1 MAPKT
6 TSLRPAIVIGLLAGI
21 SSGLFGIGGGTVIV
35 PLLVLWCGFDQH
47 SAHATS
53 LAGIVPLAAVGA
65 TVFATAG
72 EVDLSLALALAA
84 GGIVGAPLGA
94 RLMARSTERG
104 LKIAFG
110 VLTISI
116 GLLLVFR

>member
-1 MAPKT
+1 MPSPT
-6 TSLRPAIVIGLLAGI
+6 WSLKPVLTIGFLAGI

-53 LAGIVPLAAVGA
+53 LAGIVPIAAVGT
-65 TVFATAG
+65 TVFALAG
-72 EVDLSLALALAA
+72 EIDVQLAVWLAL
-84 GGIVGAPLGA
+84 GGVIGAPIGA
-94 RLMARSTERG
+94 KLMARTGERG

-110 VLTISI
+110 ALTITI